1 MAKSGSFNTTLS
13 KGVTLPS
20 VIFILLVSIIAGFF
34 PDTSESA
41 LEVVKK
47 FIFEKLNWILVW
59 AVTIFIIFLLYLMF
73 SKFGSTRLGPNN
85 SKPDHSFFSWVAML
99 FAAGM
104 GIGLMY
110 FSVAEPMSHYLAD
123 AFADEGS
130 VERQRNALMYTSFHW
145 GVHAWSIYALVGL
158 GLAYFSYRYKLP
170 LSLRS
175 CLYPLLGNKIGGKW
189 GNVIDI
195 FAFCST
201 FFGIV
206 LSLGFGVVQVNAG
219 LEQMGIVPGV
229 GIEWQ
234 ILIVVVLVSC
244 SVISATS
251 GVDKGIKNL
260 SNANMVGVIALM
272 IFVLIFGPTTY
283 LIGSFTEGVGDYI
296 SNFFTMTFN
305 THIHSPDELP
315 WFYDWTIL
323 YWAWW
328 ISWSP
333 FVGLFIAKVSRG
345 RTIREYIAAVLL
357 LPALFN
363 IIWFAIMGNTGIW
376 IDNNIADGA
385 LGALV
390 DNQDALAFEFLK
402 YLPATW
408 VLSALF
414 IIIII
419 IFFVTSADSG
429 ILVMD
434 SIATKDAKYSPK
446 WQKITMGALLALLS
460 LVLLNAGGLDA
471 LQTMTLITAVPFTII
486 IFLFIASLAKALM
499 IDKTYF
505 DQYYPAYTAA
515 WSGGLWKDR
524 LKQMVGFT
532 SDTTVDQFIR
542 TTAHDAFEELK
553 KEFEEHDIKVKIRTS
568 QNPEQI
574 EFVIAYD
581 QINDFLYGIKTES
594 TRVPDY
600 VTHEKNIPDSI
611 GGMDYIAQ
619 AYFGDYRR
627 GYDTQ
632 FFTKKELI
640 ADMLKHYERYL
651 DLISKSENELFVS
664 INANANKLY
673 QEEVEKEI
681 AAGELLGENEVEE
694 DNPDKSEESD
704 ESTED

>member
-1 MAKSGSFNTTLS
+1 MAKSSSFKTTLS

-20 VIFILLVSIIAGFF
+20 VIFILLVSIFAGFF
-34 PDTSESA
+34 PDASESV
-41 LEVVKK
+41 LEVVKN

-59 AVTIFIIFLLYLMF
+59 GVTIFIVFLLYLMF
-73 SKFGSTRLGPNN
+73 SKFGNTRLGPNN
-85 SKPDHSFFSWVAML
+85 SRPDHSFFSWVAML

-110 FSVAEPMSHYLAD
+110 FSIAEPMSHYLAD
-123 AFADEGS
+123 AFADKGEI
-130 VERQRNALMYTSFHW
+130 ERQRNALMLTSFHW

-189 GNVIDI
+189 GNVIDV

-206 LSLGFGVVQVNAG
+206 TSLGFGVVQVNAG
-219 LEQMGIVPGV
+219 LEQMGIVPG
-229 GIEWQ
+229 IDIKWQ
-234 ILIVVVLVSC
+234 ILIVVILVGC
-244 SVISATS
+244 SVFSAVS

-260 SNANMVGVIALM
+260 SNANMIGVIALM
-272 IFVLIFGPTTY
+272 FFVLIFGPTTY
-283 LIGSFTEGVGDYI
+283 IIGSFTQGVGDYI
-296 SNFFTMTFN
+296 SNFFSMTFN
-305 THIHSPDELP
+305 THINSPEELP
-315 WFYDWTIL
+315 WFYNWTIL

-357 LPALFN
+357 LPAMFN
-363 IIWFAIMGNTGIW
+363 IVWFAIMGNAGIW
-376 IDNNIADGA
+376 IDRNISDGA

-390 DNQDALAFEFLK
+390 NNQDALAFEFLE
-402 YLPATW
+402 YLPGTG
-408 VLSALF
+408 VLSVLF
-414 IIIII
+414 ILIII

-434 SIATKDAKYSPK
+434 SIATKDSPRSPK
-446 WQKITMGALLALLS
+446 WQKIVMGFLLALLA

-471 LQTMTLITAVPFTII
+471 LQTMTLITAVPFAII
-486 IFLFIASLAKALM
+486 IFLFIVSLTKALM

-505 DQYYPAYTAA
+505 DQYYPAYTAS
-515 WSGGLWKDR
+515 WSGGFWKDR

-532 SDTTVDQFIR
+532 ADKTVDKFIK
-542 TTAHDAFEELK
+542 TTAREAFEELK
-553 KEFEEHDIKVKIRTS
+553 EEFDNQGIKVKIRKAS
-568 QNPEQI
+568 NPEQI
-574 EFVIAYD
+574 EFVIEYK
-581 QINDFLYGIKTES
+581 QINDFLYGIKTKA

-600 VTHEKNIPDSI
+600 ITHEKNIPDSI
-611 GGMDYIAQ
+611 EGMDYIAE
-619 AYFGDYRR
+619 AYFGDYRV

-632 FFTKKELI
+632 FFKKDELI
-640 ADMLKHYERYL
+640 ADVLKHYERYL

-673 QEEVEKEI
+673 QEEVEKEV
-681 AAGELLGENEVEE
+681 AAGELLSE
-694 DNPDKSEESD
+694 DERPR
-704 ESTED
+704 